1 VGDAASQV
9 KATTV
14 GGVVAGLRGAKAV
27 ASLILG
33 RKEEAKRELEKLRC
47 ELNLHL
53 LLRKILNRFGEE
65 DYRRLLLLLRRDNGL
80 ASFISRYTRDDLA
93 SFFFKLIF
101 RYPRLAWVGLRALL
115 PPKWGHK
122 HFFLIRKAG
131 SKKSG
136 DKK

>member
-1 VGDAASQV
+1 
-9 KATTV
+9 
-14 GGVVAGLRGAKAV
+14 V

-33 RKEEAKRELEKLRC
+33 RKEEARRELEKLRC

-80 ASFISRYTRDDLA
+80 ASFISRHTRDDLA